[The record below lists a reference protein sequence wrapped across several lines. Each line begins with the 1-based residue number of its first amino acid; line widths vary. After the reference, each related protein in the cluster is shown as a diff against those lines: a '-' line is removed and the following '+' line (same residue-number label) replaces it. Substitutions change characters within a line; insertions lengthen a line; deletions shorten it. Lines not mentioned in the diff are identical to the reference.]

1 MSSIESTCM
10 SMLVTSQN
18 TSGKK
23 VEVKRKIKIK
33 VYKKKR
39 VTEKRPDERCQ

>member
-1 MSSIESTCM
+1 
-10 SMLVTSQN
+10 MLVTSQN

-33 VYKKKR
+33 VYKEKER
-39 VTEKRPDERCQ
+39 VTEKSPDEGCQQYTEERG